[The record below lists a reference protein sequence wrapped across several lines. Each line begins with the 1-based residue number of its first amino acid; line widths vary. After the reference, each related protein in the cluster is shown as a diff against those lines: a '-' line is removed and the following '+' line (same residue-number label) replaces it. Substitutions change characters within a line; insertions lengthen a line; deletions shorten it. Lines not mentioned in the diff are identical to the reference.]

1 MPAFMMEHRQNINM
15 DNFQTGKPAGDIS
28 LLLVVEELSLHPKK
42 IIQFHNGPVRQKTP
56 NNKFLILTGNYQD
69 SLSLHFLLLKLTQTL
84 STMAKQYTFST
95 IKQCI
100 SITALTR
107 NMKTLRKLRKL
118 KNKLMRKNKQ
128 IMLKGPSKTH
138 A

>member
-1 MPAFMMEHRQNINM
+1 MPAFMMEPRQNINM

-69 SLSLHFLLLKLTQTL
+69 SLSLHF
-84 STMAKQYTFST
+84 STVEIDTEA
-95 IKQCI
+95 I
-100 SITALTR
+100 
-107 NMKTLRKLRKL
+107 N
-118 KNKLMRKNKQ
+118 N
-128 IMLKGPSKTH
+128 G
-138 A
+138 